1 MFSFLKSKKK
11 TVQSDMVL
19 IAKNVNHVKELVKL
33 KMIRF
38 DKNKILLFRQLW
50 QNSTQ
55 KQIENYA
62 RNIQLYNVLIRKKDK
77 ESPISFV
84 DVENNALLASFNDG
98 KFTINDQSLI
108 NP

>member
-33 KMIRF
+33 KLIRF

-84 DVENNALLASFNDG
+84 DVENNALLAYYANG
-98 KFTINDQSLI
+98 KFVIQDETLI
-108 NP
+108 RP